1 MKLLAVDTTSY
12 GCSVA
17 VVDNKKVLAEFH
29 LLKRETHS
37 KHLLASIERV
47 LETSG
52 LDISQVDGF
61 AVAKGPGSFT
71 GLRIGI
77 STVKALAAAT
87 GKPVTG
93 VSSLKALACGVPVCR
108 EQICAIIDA
117 RKNEVYASFFRYVD
131 ENIVSLTKEIA
142 TAPDELAKKL
152 DQTTLFVGSG
162 VDVYKQTLIDIA
174 GQNSTFSP
182 ESNNFINAVNVANL
196 AALSFQQ
203 GENDDILRLV
213 PNYIRKSDAEINLQ
227 RVTL

>member
-1 MKLLAVDTTSY
+1 MKILAVDTTSH

-17 VVDNKKVLAEFH
+17 VVDNQKVLAEFH

-37 KHLLASIERV
+37 KHLLSSIDSL

-52 LDISQVDGF
+52 LDITQVDGF

-77 STVKALAAAT
+77 STVKGLAAAT

-117 RKNEVYASFFRYVD
+117 RKNEVYASFYRYVD
-131 ENIVSLTKEIA
+131 NNIVRITKEIA
-142 TAPDELAKKL
+142 VSPHELVKKIDE
-152 DQTTLFVGSG
+152 TTLFVGSG
-162 VDVYKQTLIDIA
+162 VDVYKQKLVDIA
-174 GQNSTFSP
+174 GQNSIFSS
-182 ESNNFINAVNVANL
+182 ERNNYINAVNVANL
-196 AALSFQQ
+196 AALSFQK
-203 GENDDILRLV
+203 GDNSDIAGLV

-227 RVTL
+227 RVAL